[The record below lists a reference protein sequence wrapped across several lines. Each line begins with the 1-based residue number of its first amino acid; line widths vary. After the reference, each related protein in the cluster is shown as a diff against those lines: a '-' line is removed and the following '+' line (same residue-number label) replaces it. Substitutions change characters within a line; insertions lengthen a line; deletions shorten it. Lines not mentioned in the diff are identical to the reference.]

1 MRLPVP
7 LRILIADDS
16 DLVRQILA
24 DRLGG
29 MAEVEIVGQATDGEE
44 AVRQTEAVRP
54 EVVLLDLQMPRM
66 SGLQALRAIRKMV
79 PEARVVV
86 LTNHADAVYRRTC
99 IAAGAAFFLDKS
111 TDLEGLDDVIR
122 GLATETGQA

>member
-1 MRLPVP
+1 MRLALP
-7 LRILIADDS
+7 LRVLIADDS
-16 DLVRQILA
+16 DLVRQVLA

-29 MAEVEIVGQATDGEE
+29 MADVEIVGEAVDGEE
-44 AVRQTEAVRP
+44 AVRQTEEVRP

-66 SGLQALRAIRKMV
+66 SGLQALRAIREKA
-79 PEARVVV
+79 PEAHVVV

-111 TDLEGLDDVIR
+111 TDLDGLDEVIR
-122 GLATETGQA
+122 GLAADIGEA